1 MTHSR
6 PLPAIAAV
14 LAAAALMTGCQSA
27 SGATPLSLNGLTHI
41 ADGVP
46 EEGAKTCPLS
56 YDMVEA
62 AKAVGLDADAGPGPV
77 RDDDEPVATAEGG
90 KRAKAGEAL
99 AVNPGVLVS
108 CTFHIGQDDVQVH
121 TVATRELH
129 AVYALAP
136 VVSSL
141 ASASTKDAISYVQK
155 AGAAGDGEA
164 VVTDSGNVAAVHLK
178 LDGDGDAALLVGA
191 GEAGTASLDR
201 KRLSD
206 LTEALA
212 EQVQ

>member
-1 MTHSR
+1 MTHPR
-6 PLPAIAAV
+6 LRLAIAAA
-14 LAAAALMTGCQSA
+14 LATAGLTTGCQSD
-27 SGATPLSLNGLTHI
+27 SGAVPLSLSGLTET

-46 EEGAKTCPLS
+46 EKGTDTCPLP

-121 TVATRELH
+121 TVATREPH

-141 ASASTKDAISYVQK
+141 ASVSTKDAISYVQK
-155 AGAAGDGEA
+155 AGAAEDGKV

-201 KRLSD
+201 KQLGD